1 MISIEAFRAGLLVRT
16 LKELLRNPTG
26 QASGS
31 CHHRLM
37 VRTSGSHPGNRGS
50 IPRGGNLVSDFMY
63 TIYWLFNDQET
74 YVGFTDNLPRRLE
87 EHRNKQVKTTKIFS
101 QFRYFILE
109 QAESLVEAR
118 QREKYWKSATG
129 RKKLRKIYPSIL
141 ARSSSG

>member
-1 MISIEAFRAGLLVRT
+1 
-16 LKELLRNPTG
+16 
-26 QASGS
+26 
-31 CHHRLM
+31 
-37 VRTSGSHPGNRGS
+37 
-50 IPRGGNLVSDFMY
+50 MY